1 MLDFLK
7 DYGITDSVIL
17 EMERVNTSTNIYNFN
32 CNEYDIGKIIN
43 FLREL
48 GVRCVEQ
55 LLVNKIELFFFRY
68 DDVKKLFSKY
78 DLYKLVELINQDYS
92 IVDKL

>member
-1 MLDFLK
+1 MLEFLK
-7 DYGITDSVIL
+7 DYGIEDSVIL
-17 EMERVNTSTNIYNFN
+17 EIEKVNTSTNIYNLN
-32 CNEYDIGKIIN
+32 CNEYDAGKIIN

-48 GVRCVEQ
+48 GVRCINQ

-68 DDVKKLFSKY
+68 DDVKRLFYKY
-78 DLYKLVELINQDYS
+78 DLYKLVELINQDYN

>member
-7 DYGITDSVIL
+7 DYGIQDNVIS
-17 EMERVNTSTNIYNFN
+17 EIERVNTSTNIYNLN
-32 CNEYDIGKIIN
+32 CNEEDVGKIIT

-48 GVRCVEQ
+48 GVLCVSQ
-55 LLVNKIELFFFRY
+55 LLINKIDLFFFRY
-68 DDVKKLFSKY
+68 EDVKKMFYKY
-78 DLYKLVELINQDYS
+78 DLYKLVELINQDYN